1 MHACMH
7 GWMHETCRGVT
18 RGKKNQI
25 LARRQVERDEQA
37 AANRAADVAKGM
49 EDERLRQEELGR
61 MDADAGEKN
70 KEALEAAQA
79 AAAAKKQKQRDLSRS
94 PPRER

>member
-1 MHACMH
+1 MPFFHRQY
-7 GWMHETCRGVT
+7 T
-18 RGKKNQI
+18 QI
-25 LARRQVERDEQA
+25 LARRQVERDEEA
-37 AANRAADVAKGM
+37 AAKQAADVKQGL

-61 MDADAGEKN
+61 MDKEAGEKN
-70 KEALEAAQA
+70 KETLEAAQA

>member
-1 MHACMH
+1 M
-7 GWMHETCRGVT
+7 
-18 RGKKNQI
+18 
-25 LARRQVERDEQA
+25 ERDEQA
-37 AANRAADVAKGM
+37 AAKQAADVEKGL

-61 MDADAGEKN
+61 MNAEAGEKN

-79 AAAAKKQKQRDLSRS
+79 AAVAKKQKQRDLSRS